1 MKAKNHPFPGL
12 IVITSPNSSQIY
24 SVHVARR
31 FYSGEAEDG
40 GRNVNVERNLGP
52 LLPRLNFG
60 SAHVERNFDVKLVRG
75 RFAFYH
81 AELSN
86 VIAVVWREQEI
97 RVVHLIQILDSVHH
111 HFHSVVD
118 W

>member
-1 MKAKNHPFPGL
+1 MLNAEQESRIAAALAGHKAAVPDAVIMKAKNHPFPGL

-40 GRNVNVERNLGP
+40 GRNVNVERNLGA
-52 LLPRLNFG
+52 LLPRLNLW

-86 VIAVVWREQEI
+86 VIAVV
-97 RVVHLIQILDSVHH
+97 
-111 HFHSVVD
+111 
-118 W
+118 